1 MHGVTDENGSYS
13 CQICM
18 SASISGGLG
27 EKHQHTLQADSLETC
42 AKVRGACFRDVLMQ
56 GCRDI
61 SGSIPELCGIL
72 VRDEYCVRAPYIVC
86 ECLDADEVQNSS
98 DKGCSSSS

>member
-1 MHGVTDENGSYS
+1 MRGVTDENGSYS

-18 SASISGGLG
+18 SASISGGFG
-27 EKHQHTLQADSLETC
+27 DKHQHTLQADSLETC
-42 AKVRGACFRDVLMQ
+42 AKVRSACFRDVLMH

-72 VRDEYCVRAPYIVC
+72 VRDEYCVRA
-86 ECLDADEVQNSS
+86 LHSM
-98 DKGCSSSS
+98 